1 MKAVCFTGHRHIP
14 EIDYPQLEE
23 ALVDTVEQLIERGAE
38 IFRAGGAMGFDTL
51 AALTVLSLK
60 KKHPHIRL
68 ELVLP
73 CPTQTRGWEINDLR
87 LYEQI
92 LGQADSHRY
101 VSTGYYRGV
110 LQMRNRALV
119 DGSDVCVAYLRN
131 SHGGGTAFTA
141 AYALKQGL
149 ELINLQDALLC
160 K

>member
-1 MKAVCFTGHRHIP
+1 MKTVCFTGHRHIP
-14 EIDYPQLEE
+14 EMEYPQLEE
-23 ALVDTVEQLIERGAE
+23 ALTHTIESLIERGAE
-38 IFRAGGAMGFDTL
+38 IFRAGGAVGFDTF
-51 AALTVLSLK
+51 AALSVLSLK

-68 ELVLP
+68 ELILP
-73 CPTQTRGWEINDLR
+73 CPTQTRGWEANDQI

-92 LGQADSHRY
+92 LAQADAHRY
-101 VSTGYYRGV
+101 VSTGYYPGV

-119 DGSDVCVAYLRN
+119 DGSDVCVAYLCN

-149 ELINLQDALLC
+149 ELINLQDMLLC

>member
-1 MKAVCFTGHRHIP
+1 MKTVCFTGHRHIP
-14 EIDYPQLEE
+14 ELDYPQLEE
-23 ALVDTVEQLIERGAE
+23 ALVDTVEGLIARGAE
-38 IFRAGGAMGFDTL
+38 VFRAGGAVGFDTF

-68 ELVLP
+68 ELILP
-73 CPTQTRGWEINDLR
+73 CPTQARGWEINDLC

-92 LGQADSHRY
+92 LAQADAHRY

-119 DGSDVCVAYLRN
+119 DGADVCVAYLRN
-131 SHGGGTAFTA
+131 SHGGGTAFTVS
-141 AYALKQGL
+141 YALKQGL
-149 ELINLQDALLC
+149 ELINLQDTLLC